1 MKFKDLFNVNNQIE
15 DVESLRQELRKKD
28 KEIEI
33 LKAQLM
39 QNQIRPHF
47 IFNSLLAIKQL
58 CIEDP
63 KVAAEAVQNFA
74 GYLRTNLEAMTSVE
88 CVPFETELECIKQYV
103 ALEKADTSQRFSV
116 IYDIKYKDFE
126 LPLLSIQPSVENAI
140 RHGVANMGSAGEV
153 IIATA
158 KEGENVI
165 VTVSDN
171 GNGYSS
177 ITPQQENHRSLGIKN
192 AKERL
197 KLLRGGDMTIAH
209 TGRGTIVRFSI
220 PLDNDVGK

>member
-197 KLLRGGDMTIAH
+197 KLLRGGDLTIAH